1 MMFNAGHLRCED
13 NCDRIFCHE
22 HVVVEAGSAQ
32 GATNLL
38 SENKTFKANP
48 QSGNGKSP
56 KNIFLAFVAPSRF
69 GLLKIALMQN
79 DMQ

>member
-48 QSGNGKSP
+48 QSGKVE
-56 KNIFLAFVAPSRF
+56 K
-69 GLLKIALMQN
+69 
-79 DMQ
+79 